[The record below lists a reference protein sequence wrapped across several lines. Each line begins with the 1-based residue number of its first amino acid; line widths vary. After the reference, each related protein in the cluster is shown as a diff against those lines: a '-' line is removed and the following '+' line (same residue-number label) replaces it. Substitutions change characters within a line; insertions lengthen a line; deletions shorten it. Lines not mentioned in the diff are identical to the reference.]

1 MEREIGESILA
12 MRTKVHEVET
22 WARDTFVRKDSFE
35 GGFTRLEKVISDR
48 FSSVDAR
55 MERMEGKIDARR

>member
-1 MEREIGESILA
+1 MGETATAL
-12 MRTKVHEVET
+12 RTKIHDVEM
-22 WARDTFVRKDSFE
+22 WARDTFVRKDSFD

-48 FSSVDAR
+48 FTSVDAR